1 MLTVHV
7 INHGRGFRQKDIQKI
22 FKLFEQEQ
30 GQASKDANLMEES
43 GLTMNL
49 DICKKIVEINGGF
62 ISVFSEGENR
72 GSTFMF
78 GMKMEVPDDCCE
90 FGSPV

>member
-1 MLTVHV
+1 
-7 INHGRGFRQKDIQKI
+7 
-22 FKLFEQEQ
+22 
-30 GQASKDANLMEES
+30 MEES

>member
-1 MLTVHV
+1 M
-7 INHGRGFRQKDIQKI
+7 
-22 FKLFEQEQ
+22 
-30 GQASKDANLMEES
+30 S
-43 GLTMNL
+43 L

-78 GMKMEVPDDCCE
+78 GMKMEVPDNYCE
-90 FGSPV
+90 AGSPVQLLGSSRFGQAV